1 MTKSA
6 TFKNYHDDDELLFV
20 DVVLGDGVF
29 VDHDLAGVD
38 QLLGVDL
45 LASVKELMEPHRAL
59 TEVMAVMALAVI
71 RLVSTQW
78 LIQWSREQKSIANTK
93 HFSFL

>member
-45 LASVKELMEPHRAL
+45 LASVRELMEPP
-59 TEVMAVMALAVI
+59 
-71 RLVSTQW
+71 
-78 LIQWSREQKSIANTK
+78 
-93 HFSFL
+93 